1 MIFPITQKV
10 KSPTVIIA
18 SRTLVSDTV
27 KTVQLSGTWLLVMPH
42 TAREVLALQM
52 LEHQMEKFAPANGN
66 GVIISESA
74 HEKLNA

>member
-18 SRTLVSDTV
+18 KTTDYQPTV
-27 KTVQLSGTWLLVMPH
+27 TTVQLSGTWHIVMPH

-52 LEHQMEKFAPANGN
+52 LEHQIDKFAPAEGN
-66 GVIISESA
+66 GVLISESA
-74 HEKLNA
+74 HRKLNA